1 MKVVTING
9 NGGSDPYDVM
19 VHKFG
24 CADVKKA
31 ITRGNF
37 PHDYF
42 VEETE
47 SKRDLWLNYNSDFI
61 AEESGAWDIH
71 FYACTAGLPD
81 GGKYNI
87 TSEEENADNPPE

>member
-9 NGGSDPYDVM
+9 AGQSDPHDVM
-19 VHKFG
+19 VHRHG

-31 ITRGNF
+31 LVRDGF

-42 VEETE
+42 VEEVE
-47 SKRDLWLNYNSDFI
+47 SKRALWLDYNADFI
-61 AEESGAWDIH
+61 AENSGAWDIY
-71 FYACTAGLPD
+71 FYPCTKGLPD

-87 TSEEENADNPPE
+87 TSEEENAG